1 MVTSSAPWSAEPC
14 PKKTMTTHIQ
24 HSADLILKLYE
35 LRRDPA
41 LREARHWYSTQF
53 RPTGAAEMVSLY
65 MSGATASANLR
76 MVTSY
81 WEMAC
86 AMVNKGAI
94 DQELFAKSN
103 GEFIGFF
110 SIIEPHL
117 EELRAMINE
126 PDLFGEWERVV
137 RATPGAEEK
146 LVARRRLF
154 AQWTEQAKA

>member
-1 MVTSSAPWSAEPC
+1 MTSPPI
-14 PKKTMTTHIQ
+14 H

-53 RPTGAAEMVSLY
+53 RPASASDMMKLFL
-65 MSGATASANLR
+65 SGATASAHLR

-94 DQELFAKSN
+94 DAELFAKSN
-103 GEFIGFF
+103 GEYIGFF

-126 PDLFGEWERVV
+126 PDLFGEWERAV
-137 RATPGAEEK
+137 RATPGAAEK
-146 LVARRRLF
+146 LAARRQLF
-154 AQWTEQAKA
+154 EQWTEKPKA